1 THFPDEGFFHAVHFH
16 LRRLPVMN
24 RADARFRN
32 EYSHFD
38 VLRWQQDDDRF
49 AGSYPFT
56 LPKKRVVDQTRL
68 RRRLFFL
75 IETPICLI
83 QSLLVLISRGTGP
96 IQILRRGHSGP
107 EKFFLSR
114 ELGFRKNERRF
125 DLLARSFLSGLIQ
138 REQRLTGCHLL
149 TSLHGKYFQLASKRR
164 CNVNEFPF
172 DITLELI
179 LRLIAATGQ
188 TGQER
193 DSRRFPQELIHR
205 AHAFRPFVVSAPSRT
220 ILRIP
225 AKPSFGIMP
234 SSSIFGGFM
243 IDCTIASNI
252 SMISLAGTSLR
263 TIPARCP
270 STKSFPKWR
279 WSSAAR
285 RRSTTLKTSG
295 ACWRLSRTN
304 GGLISFN
311 SRCVPANNS
320 RKVVGKSCG
329 RARVICFNIASTPAN
344 LSASTASSRSNLPGK
359 CA

>member
-1 THFPDEGFFHAVHFH
+1 
-16 LRRLPVMN
+16 MN

-188 TGQER
+188 TRQER
-193 DSRRFPQELIHR
+193 DSRRFPQELINR

-220 ILRIP
+220 VLRIP

-243 IDCTIASNI
+243 IDCTIVSRI
-252 SMISLAGTSLR
+252 SMISLTGTSLR
-263 TIPARCP
+263 TIPVRCP
-270 STKSFPKWR
+270 STKSFPKKR
-279 WSSAAR
+279 SIKAAR
-285 RRSTTLKTSG
+285 RRSITLNTCG
-295 ACWRLSRTN
+295 AFWRISRTN
-304 GGLISFN
+304 GGLISSN
-311 SRCVPANNS
+311 SSWVLTNS
-320 RKVVGKSCG
+320 SCSAVEKSCG
-329 RARVICFNIASTPAN
+329 CARMTSFSFFSTPAN
-344 LSASTASSRSNLPGK
+344 LSARTA
-359 CA
+359 